1 MIQYSQKSE
10 TAACLP
16 GRYRMKLIQDNP
28 DNVTRAD
35 VAVGIATCRD
45 GTSLS
50 RSLEQVDRDLSA
62 HYPGR
67 SMVMICCNS
76 RSDEATRQ
84 AFMATRTRSPKIYL
98 TTGNGDTGRASDL
111 LLLLEKAVELTPEA
125 VVALNAERLTS
136 THHLIRNLCEPL
148 FQSYHFVVPLYVH
161 RKYAGPFTSNVA
173 YPLIR
178 ALYGR
183 RVRQPLG
190 EELGFSGR
198 MVRIWHEAGR
208 RWPGGFGTR
217 IWMTTTAMQ
226 RKVAVMQSFMG
237 SPKEEG
243 FAEFSESVEDELRGI
258 LQTIFELMCR
268 HEEFWK
274 QVKWSKP
281 TAVFGVGSG
290 FEDTAPQVHL
300 DTEWL
305 RAKVSQRLTKY
316 RELCRTILDPEN
328 FESLDRLLTEWREDT
343 CFSAELWAK
352 IVYDA
357 AVAFKRSQ
365 EYREDLLNA
374 LLILY
379 YAKTLW
385 FVMET
390 RAMSAQEVE
399 GYIEN
404 QCVVFEQIKP
414 YLLCRWL
421 RH

>member
-1 MIQYSQKSE
+1 
-10 TAACLP
+10 
-16 GRYRMKLIQDNP
+16 MKLVQDNP

-35 VAVGIATCRD
+35 VAIGIATCSD

-50 RSLEQVDRDLSA
+50 RSLEQVDRELST

-84 AFMATRTRSPKIYL
+84 AFMETRTRSPKIYL
-98 TTGNGDTGRASDL
+98 TAGNGDTGRASDL

-136 THHLIRNLCEPL
+136 TRHLIRNLCEPL
-148 FQSYHFVVPLYVH
+148 FQSYHFVAPLYVH

-198 MVRIWHEAGR
+198 MAHILHEAGQ

-226 RKVAVMQSFMG
+226 HKVAVMQSFMG

-243 FAEFSESVEDELRGI
+243 FAEFSESLEDELRGI
-258 LQTIFELMCR
+258 LQAIFELMCR

-290 FEDTAPQVHL
+290 FVDTAPQVDL

-305 RAKVSQRLTKY
+305 RAQVSQRLTRY
-316 RELCRTILDPEN
+316 WDLCRTILDPEN
-328 FESLDRLLTEWREDT
+328 FESLDRLLTGWRADAG
-343 CFSAELWAK
+343 FSAELWAK

-365 EYREDLLNA
+365 VCREDLLNT

-385 FVMET
+385 FVIET

-404 QCVVFEQIKP
+404 QCLVFEQTKP
-414 YLLCRWL
+414 YLLRRWL
-421 RH
+421 HH